1 MKKTA
6 LIPFAAL
13 MFIFLAALPAL
24 ASGAEGG
31 EKQGG
36 IFDIDPGFMIWAVIN
51 FLILLLV
58 LWYFA
63 WRPIATML
71 VKRTENI
78 EGKIKEAENLK
89 KAAEEKKAEWDRVLK
104 TADAKS
110 AEIMQEGRA
119 SAESER
125 SDIIA
130 AAKTSAEAE
139 RERARRDAGLL
150 KEKAYQDFAREAA
163 EITTAL
169 AGKVAKKAI
178 SPNDHKKLVEDF
190 LKDYEA
196 AGENK

>member
-6 LIPFAAL
+6 IIP
-13 MFIFLAALPAL
+13 LAALILLVSVAVPAL
-24 ASGAEGG
+24 ASEAEQGG
-31 EKQGG
+31 KQGG
-36 IFDIDPGFMIWAVIN
+36 IFDVEPGLMIWAVIN
-51 FLILLLV
+51 FLALLLV
-58 LWYFA
+58 LWLFA
-63 WRPIATML
+63 WRPIAAML
-71 VKRTENI
+71 VKRTESI
-78 EGKIKEAENLK
+78 EGKIKDAENMR

-119 SAESER
+119 VAESQR
-125 SDIIA
+125 TDIIA

-150 KEKAYQDFAREAA
+150 KEKAYQDFARDAA

-169 AGKVAKKAI
+169 AGKIAKKAL
-178 SPNDHKKLVEDF
+178 SPEDHKKLVEDF

-196 AGENK
+196 AGEIK